1 MKLGFSVWEKNM
13 LSVLIFGT
21 KKDQKDEVT

>member
-13 LSVLIFGT
+13 LRVLIFGT
-21 KKDQKDEVT
+21 TKDQKDEVT

>member
-13 LSVLIFGT
+13 LRVLIFAT
-21 KKDQKDEVT
+21 KKAQKDGVT